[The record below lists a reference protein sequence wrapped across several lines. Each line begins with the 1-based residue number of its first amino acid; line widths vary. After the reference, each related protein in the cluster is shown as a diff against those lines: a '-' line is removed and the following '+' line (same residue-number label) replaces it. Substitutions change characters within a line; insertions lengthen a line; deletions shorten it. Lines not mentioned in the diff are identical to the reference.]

1 MPDENK
7 TVDID
12 TSGPD
17 VEVELDTQ
25 QEESEVSIP
34 EEKEKVTEV
43 TSTSPQDTSSE
54 KQETSNKELGD
65 KTEGKTE
72 DQKDSKD
79 QKDELEVYSKDV
91 QRRIAKLTKKWR
103 EAERQKDEALNFA
116 RIQKDTADKISKRY
130 SSLETNSLK
139 DRESKLATAIDGAK
153 ARLAQARDAND
164 ISLEVDIQR
173 EIARLG
179 YEESRLL
186 ELKSAREE
194 MAKEEVIPTMDN
206 VRIPSDPTSNE
217 PDEKAEVWA
226 SKNRWFGLD
235 KAMTYTAFDLHK
247 TLTDEE
253 GYDPKSDEYYV
264 EIDKRIRLEFPHK
277 FGTNEDKAQNN
288 TTKPTQIVASAR
300 RSVNP
305 GRKTVRLTPSQVAIA
320 KKLGVPLE
328 EYAKQIK
335 IMKEV

>member
-17 VEVELDTQ
+17 IDVELETSTP
-25 QEESEVSIP
+25 ETEVSIP
-34 EEKEKVTEV
+34 EEKKTIREAS
-43 TSTSPQDTSSE
+43 TSTQETSNE
-54 KQETSNKELGD
+54 KQET
-65 KTEGKTE
+65 EGKE
-72 DQKDSKD
+72 GED

-103 EAERQKDEALNFA
+103 EAERQKEEAITYA
-116 RIQKDTADKISKRY
+116 RAQKQQADSISKRY

-139 DRESKLATAIDGAK
+139 DRESKLASAIEGAK
-153 ARLAQARDAND
+153 ARLAQAREAGD
-164 ISLEVDIQR
+164 INLEVDVQR
-173 EIARLG
+173 EISRLG

-186 ELKSAREE
+186 ELKATREE
-194 MAKEEVIPTMDN
+194 MTKEEVIPTMDN
-206 VRIPSDPTSNE
+206 VRIPTAPTSSQ
-217 PDEKAEVWA
+217 PDEKAENWA
-226 SKNRWFGLD
+226 SKNKWFGTD

>member
-17 VEVELDTQ
+17 IDVELETSAP
-25 QEESEVSIP
+25 ETEVSIP
-34 EEKEKVTEV
+34 EEKETVREAS
-43 TSTSPQDTSSE
+43 TST
-54 KQETSNKELGD
+54 QETKTED
-65 KTEGKTE
+65 TEGKE
-72 DQKDSKD
+72 D

-103 EAERQKDEALNFA
+103 EAERQKEEAITYA
-116 RIQKDTADKISKRY
+116 RAQKQQADSISKKY
-130 SSLETNSLK
+130 SSLETSSVKEREARIVSGLQAAQAK
-139 DRESKLATAIDGAK
+139 LAAARESQDLSSEVE
-153 ARLAQARDAND
+153 AQK
-164 ISLEVDIQR
+164 

-179 YEESRLL
+179 YEEARLL
-186 ELKSAREE
+186 DMKQIAEARAVQQPTT
-194 MAKEEVIPTMDN
+194 MADVNIPQQPAN
-206 VRIPSDPTSNE
+206 SFNPDP
-217 PDEKAEVWA
+217 KAEDWG
-226 SKNRWFGLD
+226 SKNRWFGTD
-235 KAMTYTAFDLHK
+235 KPMTYTAFDIHE
-247 TLTDEE
+247 TLVNDE
-253 GYDPKSDEYYV
+253 GFDPSSDDYYS
-264 EIDKRIRLEFPHK
+264 ELDKRIRVAFPNK
-277 FGTNEDKAQNN
+277 FVNNEDKAQNN
-288 TTKPTQIVASAR
+288 TTKPTQQVASAR

>member
-17 VEVELDTQ
+17 IDVELETSTP
-25 QEESEVSIP
+25 ETEVSIP
-34 EEKEKVTEV
+34 EEKETVREAS
-43 TSTSPQDTSSE
+43 TST
-54 KQETSNKELGD
+54 QETSNEKTED
-65 KTEGKTE
+65 KTEGKE
-72 DQKDSKD
+72 D

-103 EAERQKDEALNFA
+103 EAERQKEEAINFA
-116 RIQKDTADKISKRY
+116 RSQKQQADNISKRY

-139 DRESKLATAIDGAK
+139 DRESKLTAAIEGAK
-153 ARLAQARDAND
+153 ARLAQAREAGD
-164 ISLEVDIQR
+164 INLEVDVQR
-173 EIARLG
+173 EISRLG

-186 ELKSAREE
+186 ELKATREE
-194 MAKEEVIPTMDN
+194 MAKEEVIPTMNN
-206 VRIPSDPTSNE
+206 VNIPRQPQTVV
-217 PDEKAEVWA
+217 PDEKAETWG
-226 SKNRWFGLD
+226 SKNRWFGTD
-235 KAMTYTAFDLHK
+235 KPMTYTAFDIHE
-247 TLTDEE
+247 TLVNDE
-253 GYDPKSDEYYV
+253 GFDPSSDDYYS
-264 EIDKRIRLEFPHK
+264 ELDKRIRVAFPNK
-277 FGTNEDKAQNN
+277 FVNNEDKAQNN
-288 TTKPTQIVASAR
+288 TTKPTQQVASAR